1 MCRLFG
7 FRSVIQSQVHHSL
20 VSAENALSVQSRQH
34 PDGWGVAY
42 YVGGAPHLVKSAATA
57 LSDTLFHRVSGV
69 VASETVLAHIRK
81 ATQGELTPLNAHPF
95 QFGTWIFA
103 HNGNVEGFLE
113 HREALRNHV
122 RPEFRR
128 YVLGTTDSELLF
140 YLVLSRMSER
150 GDLHDPRYP
159 IDAAAAAM
167 REAVD
172 EITALVGPFCTDP
185 AGTPDRTYL
194 SFLLTNCRLMLAHQG
209 GKPLYYSTWKKR
221 CPERDTCPS
230 FAPQCEMATRD
241 GFVNHL
247 VISSEPLHGEN
258 VWLDLA
264 PADMVGVDQR
274 MRLRVY
280 HHGLGAAS
288 I

>member
-20 VSAENALSVQSRQH
+20 VSAENALSVQSLKH

-81 ATQGELTPLNAHPF
+81 ATQGALSPLNAHPF
-95 QFGTWIFA
+95 QFGSWIFA
-103 HNGNVEGFLE
+103 HNGNIQHFDE
-113 HREALRNHV
+113 HREALRARI
-122 RPEFRR
+122 RPDLRR
-128 YVLGTTDSELLF
+128 FVLGTTDSELLF
-140 YLVLSRMSER
+140 YLLLTHMAAR
-150 GDLHDPRYP
+150 GDLHDQRYSLD
-159 IDAAAAAM
+159 DAAYAARAT
-167 REAVD
+167 VD
-172 EITALVGPFCTDP
+172 DVMELVGPFCTDP
-185 AGTPDRTYL
+185 QGTPDLTYL
-194 SFLLTNCRLMLAHQG
+194 SFLLTNGRMLLAHQG
-209 GKPLYYSTWKKR
+209 GKPLYYSTWKHR

-230 FAPQCEMATRD
+230 FAPACEAMTQT

-258 VWLDLA
+258 VWLELA
-264 PADMVGVDQR
+264 PADMVGVDHR
-274 MRLRVY
+274 MRLQLWN
-280 HHGLGAAS
+280 HGLGAAA